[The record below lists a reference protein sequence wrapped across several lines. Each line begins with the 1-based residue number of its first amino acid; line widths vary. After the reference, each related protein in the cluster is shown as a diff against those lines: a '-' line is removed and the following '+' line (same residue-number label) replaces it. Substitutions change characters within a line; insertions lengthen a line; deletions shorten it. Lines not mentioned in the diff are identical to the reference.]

1 MSDMSR
7 RAFITLLGGAAALP
21 LAVARS
27 SASGCG
33 ASVYERLVAGGLPLM
48 SDGYEKSEHYSRP
61 PLSTMIWTAIS
72 LAIGLGTLLYW
83 MIV

>member
-1 MSDMSR
+1 
-7 RAFITLLGGAAALP
+7 
-21 LAVARS
+21 
-27 SASGCG
+27 
-33 ASVYERLVAGGLPLM
+33 M